1 MSTFTK
7 LSTVLSFIDIATIEE
22 IIAIQKACRT
32 KTDEL
37 NEQSKSILKVGDVV
51 LTALKHPTHGR
62 ILKIGRKW
70 ADIRGND
77 NRLYSVNLSVLT
89 PIM

>member
-7 LSTVLSFIDIATIEE
+7 LSTVLSFIDTATIEE
-22 IIAIQKACRT
+22 IIALQTACRT
-32 KTDEL
+32 RTDEL
-37 NEQSKSILKVGDVV
+37 NEQSKSKLKVGDIVS
-51 LTALKHPTHGR
+51 TALKHPTNGR

>member
-7 LSTVLSFIDIATIEE
+7 LSTVLSFLDTATIEE
-22 IIAIQKACRT
+22 IIAIQKAGRT
-32 KTDEL
+32 RIEEL
-37 NEQSKSILKVGDVV
+37 NEQSKSKLKVGDMVS
-51 LTALKHPTHGR
+51 TALKHPTNGR